1 MDEVTLVKTR
11 FRKEQWKKL
20 ILECQSSG
28 MKVEDWCARH
38 DVTKHTYYYWL
49 HKIREE
55 VCENLP
61 AVREESKPVPFK
73 KLEVTAP
80 VANSSAA
87 VIIHLPSATVEV
99 MEGTSQHTVEA
110 VLLALRNIC

>member
-11 FRKEQWKKL
+11 FRKEQWKNL
-20 ILECQSSG
+20 ILECQNSG
-28 MKVEDWCARH
+28 MKVQDWCAQQN
-38 DVTKHTYYYWL
+38 VTKHAYYYWL
-49 HKIREE
+49 RKIRED

-61 AVREESKPVPFK
+61 AVREESKPFSFK

-80 VANSSAA
+80 VSNTAAA

-99 MEGTSQHTVEA
+99 REGTSQQTVEA

>member
-11 FRKEQWKKL
+11 FRKEQWEKL
-20 ILECQSSG
+20 ILECQKSG

-38 DVTKHTYYYWL
+38 DVTKHAYYYWL
-49 HKIREE
+49 RKLREE
-55 VCENLP
+55 ACENLP
-61 AVREESKPVPFK
+61 KVPEESKPVPFK
-73 KLEVTAP
+73 KLEVTTP
-80 VANSSAA
+80 VSNMTAA

-99 MEGTSQHTVEA
+99 REGTSQQTVEA

>member
-1 MDEVTLVKTR
+1 MDEITFVKTQ

-28 MKVEDWCARH
+28 AKVEDWCARH
-38 DVTKHTYYYWL
+38 DVTKHACYYWL

-55 VCENLP
+55 ACENLP
-61 AVREESKPVPFK
+61 AKQEQTKSVAFK
-73 KLEVTAP
+73 KLEVTFP
-80 VANSSAA
+80 LPNIQAA
-87 VIIHLPSATVEV
+87 VIIHLSSATVEV
-99 MEGTSQHTVEA
+99 YEGTSQQTVET

>member
-20 ILECQSSG
+20 ILECQNSG
-28 MKVEDWCARH
+28 MKVEDWCVRH
-38 DVTKHTYYYWL
+38 DVTKHAYYYWL
-49 HKIREE
+49 RKIREE

-61 AVREESKPVPFK
+61 EVREESKPVSFK
-73 KLEVTAP
+73 KLEVTLP
-80 VANSSAA
+80 VPDTETA
-87 VIIHLPSATVEV
+87 VMIHLPSATVEV
-99 MEGTSQHTVEA
+99 REGTSQQTVEV

>member
-11 FRKEQWKKL
+11 FRKEQWKNL

-28 MKVEDWCARH
+28 MKVQDWCAQQN
-38 DVTKHTYYYWL
+38 VTKHAYYYWL
-49 HKIREE
+49 RKIRED

-80 VANSSAA
+80 APNTAAA

-99 MEGTSQHTVEA
+99 REGTSKQTVEA

>member
-28 MKVEDWCARH
+28 MKVQDWCATH
-38 DVTKHTYYYWL
+38 DVSKHAYYYWL
-49 HKIREE
+49 RKIRKDA
-55 VCENLP
+55 CENLP
-61 AVREESKPVPFK
+61 AVQEESKPVPFK

-80 VANSSAA
+80 VANTAAA

-99 MEGTSQHTVEA
+99 REGTSRQTVEA
-110 VLLALRNIC
+110 VLIALRNIC